1 MLNPQGQT
9 RLRRIP
15 RSRTLANV
23 ESETIK
29 VALRDISAEKDPT
42 LKNLKLAS
50 LCTHLWAEQGVDL
63 VIVGGSAIEILTE
76 GAYVSGDLDLC
87 HATGATLPLRLR
99 QEIMGRLGAKGG
111 PRNWQVAGT
120 FLDLASYSN
129 PDTVLTGGSAW
140 GAYANGAANAFID
153 ISRAFNTDGSSASLN
168 NQTFSVAFNS
178 SGIGGTGQSIGLGV
192 GTAFSLGYAGGG
204 ADNMTLSVDG
214 GAANP
219 VSVNYAQMAAGI
231 NVALTVTGPLN
242 SATEGYSLVI
252 SPFAGGPALYTGTGT
267 FDSSAYD
274 TSSFMLAVNNTANNQ
289 YFNNLS
295 ISAVPEPTS
304 MVMLGFAGLTTLL
317 TIRRRK

>member
-1 MLNPQGQT
+1 MKYT
-9 RLRRIP
+9 AI
-15 RSRTLANV
+15 LAK
-23 ESETIK
+23 T
-29 VALRDISAEKDPT
+29 
-42 LKNLKLAS
+42 
-50 LCTHLWAEQGVDL
+50 
-63 VIVGGSAIEILTE
+63 SAIVAVLGLSAF
-76 GAYVSGDLDLC
+76 GAFAAATAYDTSANYTGGWSDTTSPNLGSGF
-87 HATGATLPLRLR
+87 GAWTIVDNNASP
-99 QEIMGRLGAKGG
+99 
-111 PRNWQVAGT
+111 PYAGT
-120 FLDLASYSN
+120 YLDLASYSN

-140 GAYANGAANAFID
+140 GVYANGAANAFIN

-168 NQTFSVAFNS
+168 NQTFSFAFNS

-242 SATEGYSLVI
+242 SATESYNLVI
-252 SPFAGGPALYTGTGT
+252 SPFAGGPALYSASGT

-317 TIRRRK
+317 AIRRRK